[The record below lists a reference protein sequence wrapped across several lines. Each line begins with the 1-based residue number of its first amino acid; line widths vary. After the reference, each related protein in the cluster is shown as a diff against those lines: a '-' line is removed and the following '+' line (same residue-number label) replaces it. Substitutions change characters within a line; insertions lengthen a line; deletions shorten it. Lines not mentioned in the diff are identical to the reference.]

1 MSAVLTALSPTGAA
15 LGLLAGAGLWL
26 ALLGVP
32 ALARPR
38 LEARLAPHLR
48 DRPRGSHLLAPGR
61 SPASA
66 AARLLGTAPGGLLA
80 PLARLAVR
88 YSPSSA
94 AVVRRLQQAGS
105 TATLEHHR
113 AEQVLWGVVGAGAG
127 LLLALAAV
135 TRGAPLLAAA
145 ALVPLG
151 ATAGVLARDQA
162 LSRAVRRREERLLA
176 ELPTVAELLALAV
189 GAGEGAV
196 GALDR
201 VARSCRGELSGELA
215 TTLADA
221 RSGTPLVQALARLG
235 DRTSAEPLARFVAGI
250 AVAVERGSPL
260 AEVLAAQAA
269 DVRQLARRRLVET
282 GGRKELLMVVPVVF
296 LVLPVTVLFAV
307 FPGLAVLRLSP

>member
-1 MSAVLTALSPTGAA
+1 VSGGLPGLSPTGAV

-32 ALARPR
+32 ALARPS
-38 LEARLAPHLR
+38 LDARLAPHLR
-48 DRPRGSHLLAPGR
+48 DRPRGSRLLAPGR
-61 SPASA
+61 APASA

-88 YSPSSA
+88 RSPSSA

-127 LLLALAAV
+127 LLLAAAV
-135 TRGAPLLAAA
+135 VARGTPLLAAA

-162 LSRAVRRREERLLA
+162 LTRAVRRREDRLLA

-221 RSGTPLVQALARLG
+221 RAGTPLVQALARLG
-235 DRTSAEPLARFVAGI
+235 ERTSAEPLARFVAGI

-282 GGRKELLMVVPVVF
+282 GGRKELLMVVTSDGPIPF
-296 LVLPVTVLFAV
+296 M
-307 FPGLAVLRLSP
+307 